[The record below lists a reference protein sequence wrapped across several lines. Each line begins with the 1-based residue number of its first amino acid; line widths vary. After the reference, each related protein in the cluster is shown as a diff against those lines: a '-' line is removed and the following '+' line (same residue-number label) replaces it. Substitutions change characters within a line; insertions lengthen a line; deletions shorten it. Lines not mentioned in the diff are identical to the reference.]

1 MHPSPDVLALLALGE
16 KAGTAEERIHV
27 DSCPVCLAEVA
38 EFVRVAA
45 VGRSAT
51 GADQLQAPPPEV
63 WRAVRSE
70 LGLSGDTAALS
81 SSVPAS
87 DVSEGQGVSD
97 GPGVS
102 DSPGASDGRMQDVP
116 RDVRQPAMEGS
127 PPDSAASAVS
137 SAAVPDSGRRRG
149 SRGRRV
155 LSLTLAA
162 AIALVV
168 GFGLGFLV
176 DRFVQPT
183 QTVIE
188 RAQLQALPAWPGA
201 RGEAWVER
209 DGTGDRFLEVRV
221 DSSRPDPGY
230 STSPTTWTS
239 TSSPSSTSRPS
250 PPTTRIRPTQ
260 ATPSSEAS
268 WPRDRGHVHQ
278 TRSYERSGVLCR
290 RGGWPALAGG
300 RRPGFGE
307 SRRRRRR
314 VTGADR
320 SGTGDAEPAHE
331 GGCGGVRPGPGHHA
345 CGRCGGVRCATG
357 RLAWGRLHR
366 TSAVE
371 HAADTDVGPLLCRA
385 AAAPL
390 RAARSS
396 SRQSESEWRRPD

>member
-51 GADQLQAPPPEV
+51 TADQLQAPRPEV
-63 WRAVRSE
+63 WRAVQSE
-70 LGLSGDTAALS
+70 LGLSGDTAARGS
-81 SSVPAS
+81 SAPAS
-87 DVSEGQGVSD
+87 DVSD
-97 GPGVS
+97 GPDV
-102 DSPGASDGRMQDVP
+102 SDGRMQEEPQDN
-116 RDVRQPAMEGS
+116 VRQLAMEGS
-127 PPDSAASAVS
+127 PPDSAASAIS
-137 SAAVPDSGRRRG
+137 SAVVPDSGRRRG

-230 STSPTTWTS
+230 RQVWLID
-239 TSSPSSTSRPS
+239 RNVK
-250 PPTTRIRPTQ
+250 
-260 ATPSSEAS
+260 AMAS
-268 WPRDRGHVHQ
+268 MGFLNN
-278 TRSYERSGVLCR
+278 GV
-290 RGGWPALAGG
+290 G
-300 RRPGFGE
+300 RFNIPDDLDLNQFPIVDV
-307 SRRRRRR
+307 S
-314 VTGADR
+314 
-320 SGTGDAEPAHE
+320 AEPANDEDPTHS
-331 GGCGGVRPGPGHHA
+331 GDSIVRGQ
-345 CGRCGGVRCATG
+345 
-357 RLAWGRLHR
+357 LA
-366 TSAVE
+366 S
-371 HAADTDVGPLLCRA
+371 
-385 AAAPL
+385 
-390 RAARSS
+390 
-396 SRQSESEWRRPD
+396 

>member
-51 GADQLQAPPPEV
+51 AADQLQAPPPEV

-70 LGLSGDTAALS
+70 LGLTGDTAALGS
-81 SSVPAS
+81 SAPAS
-87 DVSEGQGVSD
+87 DVSERQGVSD
-97 GPGVS
+97 GPDVS
-102 DSPGASDGRMQDVP
+102 DSPHVLDAWMQDEP
-116 RDVRQPAMEGS
+116 PDNVRQLAMEGS

-230 STSPTTWTS
+230 RQVWLID
-239 TSSPSSTSRPS
+239 RNVK
-250 PPTTRIRPTQ
+250 
-260 ATPSSEAS
+260 AMAS
-268 WPRDRGHVHQ
+268 MGFLNN
-278 TRSYERSGVLCR
+278 GV
-290 RGGWPALAGG
+290 G
-300 RRPGFGE
+300 RFNIPDDLDLNQFPIVDV
-307 SRRRRRR
+307 S
-314 VTGADR
+314 
-320 SGTGDAEPAHE
+320 AEPANDEDPAHS
-331 GGCGGVRPGPGHHA
+331 GDSIVRGQ
-345 CGRCGGVRCATG
+345 
-357 RLAWGRLHR
+357 LA
-366 TSAVE
+366 S
-371 HAADTDVGPLLCRA
+371 
-385 AAAPL
+385 
-390 RAARSS
+390 
-396 SRQSESEWRRPD
+396 

>member
-70 LGLSGDTAALS
+70 LGLTGDTAALGS
-81 SSVPAS
+81 SAPAS
-87 DVSEGQGVSD
+87 DVSEGHGVSD
-97 GPGVS
+97 GPDVS
-102 DSPGASDGRMQDVP
+102 DSPDVLDARMQHEPPDN
-116 RDVRQPAMEGS
+116 VRQPAMEGS

-176 DRFVQPT
+176 DRFVQPA
-183 QTVIE
+183 QTVVE

-209 DGTGDRFLEVRV
+209 DASGDRFLEVRV

-230 STSPTTWTS
+230 RQVWLID
-239 TSSPSSTSRPS
+239 RNVK
-250 PPTTRIRPTQ
+250 
-260 ATPSSEAS
+260 AMAS
-268 WPRDRGHVHQ
+268 MGFLNN
-278 TRSYERSGVLCR
+278 GV
-290 RGGWPALAGG
+290 G
-300 RRPGFGE
+300 RFNIPDDLDLNQFPIVDV
-307 SRRRRRR
+307 S
-314 VTGADR
+314 
-320 SGTGDAEPAHE
+320 AEPANDEDPAHS
-331 GGCGGVRPGPGHHA
+331 GDSIVRGQ
-345 CGRCGGVRCATG
+345 
-357 RLAWGRLHR
+357 LA
-366 TSAVE
+366 S
-371 HAADTDVGPLLCRA
+371 
-385 AAAPL
+385 
-390 RAARSS
+390 
-396 SRQSESEWRRPD
+396 

>member
-230 STSPTTWTS
+230 RQVWLID
-239 TSSPSSTSRPS
+239 RNVK
-250 PPTTRIRPTQ
+250 
-260 ATPSSEAS
+260 AMAS
-268 WPRDRGHVHQ
+268 MGFLNN
-278 TRSYERSGVLCR
+278 GV
-290 RGGWPALAGG
+290 G
-300 RRPGFGE
+300 RFNIPDDLDLNQFPIVDV
-307 SRRRRRR
+307 S
-314 VTGADR
+314 
-320 SGTGDAEPAHE
+320 AEPANDEDPTHS
-331 GGCGGVRPGPGHHA
+331 GDSIVRGQ
-345 CGRCGGVRCATG
+345 
-357 RLAWGRLHR
+357 LA
-366 TSAVE
+366 S
-371 HAADTDVGPLLCRA
+371 
-385 AAAPL
+385 
-390 RAARSS
+390 
-396 SRQSESEWRRPD
+396 

>member
-27 DSCPVCLAEVA
+27 DSCPVCLAKVA

-70 LGLSGDTAALS
+70 LGLTGDAAVLGS
-81 SSVPAS
+81 SAPAS
-87 DVSEGQGVSD
+87 DVSESPSASEIPGASD
-97 GPGVS
+97 GPAAFEGQ
-102 DSPGASDGRMQDVP
+102 GASDGRMQEVP
-116 RDVRQPAMEGS
+116 QDNVRQLAGEWAPQ
-127 PPDSAASAVS
+127 DSAASAVS
-137 SAAVPDSGRRRG
+137 SAPVPDSGRRRS
-149 SRGRRV
+149 SRARRG

-183 QTVIE
+183 QTVVE

-230 STSPTTWTS
+230 RQVWLID
-239 TSSPSSTSRPS
+239 RNVK
-250 PPTTRIRPTQ
+250 
-260 ATPSSEAS
+260 AMAS
-268 WPRDRGHVHQ
+268 MGFLNN
-278 TRSYERSGVLCR
+278 GV
-290 RGGWPALAGG
+290 G
-300 RRPGFGE
+300 RFNIPDDLDLNQFPIVDV
-307 SRRRRRR
+307 S
-314 VTGADR
+314 
-320 SGTGDAEPAHE
+320 AEPAND
-331 GGCGGVRPGPGHHA
+331 
-345 CGRCGGVRCATG
+345 
-357 RLAWGRLHR
+357 
-366 TSAVE
+366 
-371 HAADTDVGPLLCRA
+371 ADPAHSG
-385 AAAPL
+385 
-390 RAARSS
+390 
-396 SRQSESEWRRPD
+396 